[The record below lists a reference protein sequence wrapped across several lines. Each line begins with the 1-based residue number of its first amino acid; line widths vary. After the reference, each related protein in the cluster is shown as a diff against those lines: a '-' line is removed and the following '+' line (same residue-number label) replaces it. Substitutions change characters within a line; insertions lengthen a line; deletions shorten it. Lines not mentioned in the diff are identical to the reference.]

1 MLFCEQLIKF
11 KLLDA
16 CLTNLQVLETGK
28 EISKRISPL
37 KYILA
42 LHKHYEKKKK
52 NQKIRQGIHSIFW
65 LFCTKE

>member
-11 KLLDA
+11 KLFDA

-37 KYILA
+37 KSILA

-52 NQKIRQGIHSIFW
+52 NQKIRQGMHSIF
-65 LFCTKE
+65 